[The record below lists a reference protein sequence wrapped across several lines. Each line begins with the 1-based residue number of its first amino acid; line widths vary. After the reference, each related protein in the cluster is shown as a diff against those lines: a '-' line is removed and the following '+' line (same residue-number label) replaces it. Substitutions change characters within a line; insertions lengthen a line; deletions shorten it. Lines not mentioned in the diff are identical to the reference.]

1 MEIIR
6 FILSSFWIWL
16 GFLILIVAAGSAVVE
31 IIKAIHPTRKIDAYR
46 IGERWHIEID
56 GAGRGDVAAAIR
68 EVKKKRKRGRDD
80 ECGAFKQ

>member
-6 FILSSFWIWL
+6 FILSSFWVWL
-16 GFLILIVAAGSAVVE
+16 GFLILIVAAGNVVAE

-46 IGERWHIEID
+46 IGDRWHIEID

-68 EVKKKRKRGRDD
+68 EIKKREETGAGR
-80 ECGAFKQ
+80 